1 MTKVRTIK
9 EKHEAFFCYENK
21 NNLNIFIFHKMRQL
35 PYYKI

>member
-21 NNLNIFIFHKMRQL
+21 NNLNVFIFHENFH
-35 PYYKI
+35 IE